1 MLNGVIENHRNV
13 KRRTV
18 IQRLLQ
24 TSGGLI
30 GANLLISCSK
40 ARSRE
45 PMFMLNLLDPAE
57 PLPDHLLTPV
67 GEFYVQSYG
76 LPVSLDAN
84 RWQLEFTGALENPL
98 TLSLKDILA
107 APQEE
112 FYLTMECIG
121 NQAGGDQI
129 GNALW
134 QGTSLLPFLA
144 QAQVQSEA
152 THFVLHGADYYETTL
167 PVPDVMRP
175 DVCLVH
181 QMNRAPLTPEHG
193 YPVRIIIP
201 GRFGQK
207 QPKWLIKVEAIAKAK
222 KGYWERQG
230 WSNTA
235 EIPTHG
241 MIRQVQAD
249 RVSSRNH
256 SVAISKSGT
265 EGWAEGILI
274 AGIALDKSSPIQAV
288 RISTD
293 NGSTWHSAEQNRPTS
308 PHEWTLWRHLWQPT
322 QPGRYTLLAIAQTK
336 DQVQPL
342 SDPEKMD
349 GSSGALKIQVNLT
362 A

>member
-1 MLNGVIENHRNV
+1 M

-24 TSGGLI
+24 TSGGVI
-30 GANLLISCSK
+30 GASLLASCGK
-40 ARSRE
+40 PRSRD

-57 PLPDHLLTPV
+57 PLPDHVLTPV

-84 RWQLEFTGALENPL
+84 QWKLEFTGAIAHPL
-98 TLSLKDILA
+98 TLSFKDILA

-134 QGTSLLPFLA
+134 QGTSLLPFLE

-167 PVPDVMRP
+167 PVQDLMRS

-181 QMNRAPLTPEHG
+181 QMNRAPLTSDHG

-249 RVSSRNH
+249 RVSARDH
-256 SVAISKSGT
+256 KVELAKFGT
-265 EGWAEGILI
+265 GGWADGILV

-288 RISTD
+288 RISLD
-293 NGSTWHSAEQNRPTS
+293 NGSTWHNVEQNHPTS
-308 PHEWTLWRHLWQPT
+308 PHEWTLWRYLWRPT
-322 QPGRYTLLAIAQTK
+322 QPGQYTLLAIAQSQH
-336 DQVQPL
+336 QVQPL
-342 SDPEKMD
+342 SDNERMD
-349 GSSGALKIQVNLT
+349 GSAGALKIQVNLT
-362 A
+362 Q